1 MIKNKLEYIIFL
13 YFKLNLKN
21 TLVTISKYKKYNN
34 KFIYIKNL
42 KILSCGHIKSFKNR
56 LKNTILVHNI
66 LTINII
72 KYLISKNYL
81 NINIIFNG
89 INFYRIHI
97 LKLLLN
103 ITYKN
108 KKLNIKKL
116 YDITTIA
123 YNGCK
128 LSKQKYY

>member
-1 MIKNKLEYIIFL
+1 MMILNNNYIIFL

-21 TLVTISKYKKYNN
+21 TLVTISKYKKYKN
-34 KFIYIKNL
+34 KYIYIKNL
-42 KILSCGHIKSFKNR
+42 KTISCGHFKQFKNR
-56 LKNTILVHNI
+56 LKNTILANNI
-66 LTINII
+66 LIINII
-72 KYLISKNYL
+72 KYLINKNLL

-103 ITYKN
+103 IKYKN
-108 KKLNIKKL
+108 KKLNIYKL
-116 YDITTIA
+116 FDITSIP

-128 LSKQKYY
+128 FSKKKY